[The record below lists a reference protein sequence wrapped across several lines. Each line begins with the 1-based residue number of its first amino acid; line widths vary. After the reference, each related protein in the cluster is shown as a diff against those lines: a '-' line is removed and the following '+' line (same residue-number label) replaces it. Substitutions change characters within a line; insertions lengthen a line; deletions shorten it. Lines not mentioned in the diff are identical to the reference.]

1 MTEPKGPLLSNSAMS
16 SVAAVL
22 ASTPNEGRTEYQKL
36 YDAAVMGAVEKPEGH
51 KQDPVEDPARVKRL
65 YTVTTIASGP
75 AYGGTRTWGV
85 FDKFELA
92 CETVEMND
100 GDIFENSYM
109 FAVVEAIACNCIF
122 GAVALDEGEEP
133 EQYWYVWVGD
143 PQTGRYCP
151 IQRPAMF
158 DGVINFGVG

>member
-1 MTEPKGPLLSNSAMS
+1 MTEPKAPLLSNSALA
-16 SVAAVL
+16 SVGAVL

-36 YDAAVMGAVEKPEGH
+36 YNAAVKGAVRKPEGH
-51 KQDPVEDPARVKRL
+51 KQDPVEDPEGIKRL

-92 CETVEMND
+92 CETVEIND

-122 GAVALDEGEEP
+122 GGVPLSDGEP
-133 EQYWYVWVGD
+133 EQYWFVWEGD
-143 PQTGRYCP
+143 PETGGYRS